1 MRLRIVTL
9 IALCL
14 IAACN
19 CADED
24 YEYDDEA
31 AAAPVAPVT
40 PAPARNAGRLAL
52 LTRGRGPTGRKPAPT
67 TTTTAKPV
75 EEPVEEEGNPE
86 DYEAENQEAEE
97 EVQTTTTEAPKK
109 VRGGV
114 RPFRSNED
122 LLAALKRRR
131 AQVVNT
137 NSIRDSPATD
147 SAEPTTQRP
156 KSISSNNSRSRGGQ
170 AADSASK
177 SNRGRFGATRA
188 TAKPVQEEVE
198 EETQQE
204 EVEVK
209 PKPFRRG

>member
-9 IALCL
+9 VALCL

-19 CADED
+19 CAEEE
-24 YEYDDEA
+24 YEYDDEPA
-31 AAAPVAPVT
+31 PAPVAPVT
-40 PAPARNAGRLAL
+40 QAPSRNAGRLAL
-52 LTRGRGPTGRKPAPT
+52 LTRGRGPVGRKPAST

-75 EEPVEEEGNPE
+75 EEPVEELGGGEE
-86 DYEAENQEAEE
+86 YDAESEEAEE

-109 VRGGV
+109 IRGGV

-137 NSIRDSPATD
+137 NSIRDSPTTEA
-147 SAEPTTQRP
+147 AEPTTPRP

-170 AADSASK
+170 AADSASR
-177 SNRGRFGATRA
+177 SNRGRFGATRG

-198 EETQQE
+198 EETQRE
-204 EVEVK
+204 EVQVK